1 MIRSMFHPF
10 SSQFRG
16 ILAAF
21 LMTGLS
27 IASAQSQQPLSME
40 IAVALALE
48 NNLGIQ
54 IARQQV
60 EVAAVGNSWGAAGAL
75 PQIGLSATG
84 SNAVSDQ
91 SQNPTSF
98 IQERLQSESVNVSG
112 QLNWMLFDGLGMF
125 ANKRGLERLVE
136 QADGQAALVIEQTVA
151 ATMLAYN
158 GVLVQKAL
166 SEVLLSAMDV
176 SRARLQWMEARK
188 ATGAATTFDR
198 LQLENALLT
207 DSLAWWQQ
215 QANIEQATIA
225 LNRLMGESAAMDWE
239 WESSLE
245 VPDAMN
251 DFEALRAR
259 ALSSATVIQNALI
272 SLSIAETGVQQA
284 QARQSPTLS
293 LNANQNEQT
302 SRFAA
307 GDLSGEGASKNL
319 AASLALNFNLFNGG
333 ATRRAIQQA
342 KIQVAMAEMQAMDE
356 RREVERLLQDALSRW
371 QASARAHSISTQ
383 LAANSLLALE
393 IARERFS
400 TGAINSL
407 EFRDIQLQQM
417 NSEQQQVQAL
427 NAWQAA
433 DIELRRL
440 SGMWTIGMPVE

>member
-1 MIRSMFHPF
+1 M
-10 SSQFRG
+10 
-16 ILAAF
+16 
-21 LMTGLS
+21 
-27 IASAQSQQPLSME
+27 AQQQAE
-40 IAVALALE
+40 ISE
-48 NNLGIQ
+48 
-54 IARQQV
+54 
-60 EVAAVGNSWGAAGAL
+60 VGNTWGAAGAL

-98 IQERLQSESVNVSG
+98 IQEKLESESINVGG

-125 ANKRGLERLVE
+125 ANKRALERLVE

-188 ATGAATTFDR
+188 ANGAATTFDR

-239 WESSLE
+239 WLSSLE

-293 LNANQNEQT
+293 LNASQNEQT
-302 SRFAA
+302 SRFEA

-342 KIQVAMAEMQAMDE
+342 KIQVAMAEMQAMEE

-371 QASARAHSISTQ
+371 QSSARAHSISAQ

-407 EFRDIQLQQM
+407 EFRDIQMQRM

-427 NAWQAA
+427 YAWQAA

>member
-1 MIRSMFHPF
+1 
-10 SSQFRG
+10 
-16 ILAAF
+16 
-21 LMTGLS
+21 
-27 IASAQSQQPLSME
+27 ME

-125 ANKRGLERLVE
+125 ADKRALERLVE

-158 GVLVQKAL
+158 GVLVQRAL

-176 SRARLQWMEARK
+176 SRARLQWIEARK

-215 QANIEQATIA
+215 KANIEQATIA

-342 KIQVAMAEMQAMDE
+342 KIQVAMAEMQAMEE

-371 QASARAHSISTQ
+371 QASERAHSISTQ

-393 IARERFS
+393 IAQKRFS

-407 EFRDIQLQQM
+407 EFRDIQMQQM

-440 SGMWTIGMPVE
+440 SGMWTIAMPVE

>member
-1 MIRSMFHPF
+1 MFHPF

-16 ILAAF
+16 MLAAF

-75 PQIGLSATG
+75 PQIGLAATG

-125 ANKRGLERLVE
+125 ANKRALERLVE

-342 KIQVAMAEMQAMDE
+342 KIQVAMAEMQAMEE
-356 RREVERLLQDALSRW
+356 RREVEWLLQDALSRW
-371 QASARAHSISTQ
+371 QSSARAHSISTQ

>member
-1 MIRSMFHPF
+1 M
-10 SSQFRG
+10 
-16 ILAAF
+16 LAAF

-27 IASAQSQQPLSME
+27 LASAQAQQPLSME
-40 IAVALALE
+40 RAVARALE

-60 EVAAVGNSWGAAGAL
+60 EMAAVGNSWGAAGAL

-84 SNAVSDQ
+84 SNAISDQ

-98 IQERLQSESVNVSG
+98 IQERLQSESINISG

-125 ANKRGLERLVE
+125 ANKRALERLVE
-136 QADGQAALVIEQTVA
+136 QADGQVALVIEQTVA

-215 QANIEQATIA
+215 QTSIEQAIIA
-225 LNRLMGESAAMDWE
+225 LNRLMGESAAKDWE
-239 WESSLE
+239 WVSSLE
-245 VPDAMN
+245 IPDAMN
-251 DFEALRAR
+251 DFEALRAQ

-284 QARQSPTLS
+284 QAQQSPTLS

-342 KIQVAMAEMQAMDE
+342 KIQVAMAEMQAMEE

-407 EFRDIQLQQM
+407 EFRDIQMQQM

-440 SGMWTIGMPVE
+440 SGMWTIGMPLE

>member
-1 MIRSMFHPF
+1 MIRSTFHPF

-16 ILAAF
+16 MLAAF

-27 IASAQSQQPLSME
+27 LASAQAQQPLSME
-40 IAVALALE
+40 RAVARALE

-60 EVAAVGNSWGAAGAL
+60 EMAAVGNSWGAAGAL

-84 SNAVSDQ
+84 SNAISDQ

-98 IQERLQSESVNVSG
+98 IQERLQSESINISG

-125 ANKRGLERLVE
+125 ANKRALERLVE
-136 QADGQAALVIEQTVA
+136 QADGQVALVIEQTVA

-158 GVLVQKAL
+158 GVLVQKVL

-215 QANIEQATIA
+215 QTSIEQAIIA
-225 LNRLMGESAAMDWE
+225 LNRLMGESAAKDWE
-239 WESSLE
+239 WVSSLE
-245 VPDAMN
+245 IPDAMN
-251 DFEALRAR
+251 DFEALRAQ

-284 QARQSPTLS
+284 QAQQSPTLS

-342 KIQVAMAEMQAMDE
+342 KIQVAMAEMQATEE

-407 EFRDIQLQQM
+407 EFRDIQMQQM

-440 SGMWTIGMPVE
+440 SGMWTIGMALE

>member
-1 MIRSMFHPF
+1 MFHPF

-16 ILAAF
+16 MLAAF
-21 LMTGLS
+21 LMTGSS
-27 IASAQSQQPLSME
+27 IASAQAQQPLSME
-40 IAVALALE
+40 IAVARALQ
-48 NNLGIQ
+48 NNLGIRM
-54 IARQQV
+54 AQQQA
-60 EVAAVGNSWGAAGAL
+60 EISEVGNTWGAAGAL

-98 IQERLQSESVNVSG
+98 IQEKLESESINVGG

-125 ANKRGLERLVE
+125 ANKRALERLVE

-176 SRARLQWMEARK
+176 SRARLKWMEARK
-188 ATGAATTFDR
+188 ANGAATTFDR

-239 WESSLE
+239 WLSSLE

-293 LNANQNEQT
+293 LNASQNEQT
-302 SRFAA
+302 SRFEA

-342 KIQVAMAEMQAMDE
+342 KIQVALAEMQVMEE

-371 QASARAHSISTQ
+371 QASARAHSISAQ

-407 EFRDIQLQQM
+407 EFRDIQLQRM

>member
-1 MIRSMFHPF
+1 MFHPF
-10 SSQFRG
+10 SSQFRVM
-16 ILAAF
+16 LTAF

-27 IASAQSQQPLSME
+27 LAGAQAQQPLSME
-40 IAVALALE
+40 RAVARALE

-60 EVAAVGNSWGAAGAL
+60 EMAAVGNSWGAAGAL
-75 PQIGLSATG
+75 PQIGLGASA
-84 SNAVSDQ
+84 SNAISDQ
-91 SQNPTSF
+91 SENPTSF
-98 IQERLQSESVNVSG
+98 IQDRLKSESVNVSG

-125 ANKRGLERLVE
+125 ANKRALERLVE

-176 SRARLQWMEARK
+176 SRARLKWMEARK
-188 ATGAATTFDR
+188 ANGAATTFDR

-239 WESSLE
+239 WLSSLE

-293 LNANQNEQT
+293 LNASQNEQT
-302 SRFAA
+302 SRFEA

-342 KIQVAMAEMQAMDE
+342 KIQVALAEMQVMEE

-371 QASARAHSISTQ
+371 QASARAHSISAQ

-407 EFRDIQLQQM
+407 EFRDIQMQRM

-427 NAWQAA
+427 YAWQAA

>member
-1 MIRSMFHPF
+1 
-10 SSQFRG
+10 
-16 ILAAF
+16 
-21 LMTGLS
+21 
-27 IASAQSQQPLSME
+27 
-40 IAVALALE
+40 
-48 NNLGIQ
+48 
-54 IARQQV
+54 
-60 EVAAVGNSWGAAGAL
+60 
-75 PQIGLSATG
+75 
-84 SNAVSDQ
+84 
-91 SQNPTSF
+91 
-98 IQERLQSESVNVSG
+98 
-112 QLNWMLFDGLGMF
+112 
-125 ANKRGLERLVE
+125 
-136 QADGQAALVIEQTVA
+136 
-151 ATMLAYN
+151 
-158 GVLVQKAL
+158 
-166 SEVLLSAMDV
+166 MDV

-239 WESSLE
+239 WLSSLE

-293 LNANQNEQT
+293 LNASQNEQT
-302 SRFAA
+302 SRFEA

-342 KIQVAMAEMQAMDE
+342 KIQVALAEMQVMEE

-371 QASARAHSISTQ
+371 QSSARAHSISAQ

-407 EFRDIQLQQM
+407 EFRDIQMQRM

-427 NAWQAA
+427 YAWQAA

>member
-1 MIRSMFHPF
+1 M
-10 SSQFRG
+10 
-16 ILAAF
+16 
-21 LMTGLS
+21 
-27 IASAQSQQPLSME
+27 ASAQAQQPLSME
-40 IAVALALE
+40 IAVARALQ
-48 NNLGIQ
+48 NNLGIRM
-54 IARQQV
+54 AQQQA
-60 EVAAVGNSWGAAGAL
+60 EISEVGNTWGAAGAL

-98 IQERLQSESVNVSG
+98 IQEKLESESINVGG

-125 ANKRGLERLVE
+125 ANKRALERLVE

-188 ATGAATTFDR
+188 ANGAATTFDR

-239 WESSLE
+239 WLSSLE

-293 LNANQNEQT
+293 LNASQNEQT
-302 SRFAA
+302 SRFEA
-307 GDLSGEGASKNL
+307 GDLSGEGATKNL

-342 KIQVAMAEMQAMDE
+342 KIQVALAEMQVMEE

-371 QASARAHSISTQ
+371 QSSARAHSISAQ

-407 EFRDIQLQQM
+407 EFRDIQMQRM

-427 NAWQAA
+427 YAWQAA

>member
-1 MIRSMFHPF
+1 MFHPF

-16 ILAAF
+16 MLAAF
-21 LMTGLS
+21 LMTGSS
-27 IASAQSQQPLSME
+27 IASAQAQQPLSME
-40 IAVALALE
+40 IAVARALQ
-48 NNLGIQ
+48 NNLGIRM
-54 IARQQV
+54 AQQQT
-60 EVAAVGNSWGAAGAL
+60 EISEVGNTWGAAGAL

-98 IQERLQSESVNVSG
+98 IQEKLESESINVGG

-125 ANKRGLERLVE
+125 ANKRALERLVE

-176 SRARLQWMEARK
+176 SRARLKWMEARK
-188 ATGAATTFDR
+188 ANGAATTFDR

-239 WESSLE
+239 WLSSLE

-293 LNANQNEQT
+293 LNASQNEQT
-302 SRFAA
+302 SRFEA

-342 KIQVAMAEMQAMDE
+342 KIQVALAEMQVMEE

-371 QASARAHSISTQ
+371 QASARAHSISAQ

-407 EFRDIQLQQM
+407 EFRDIQLQRM

>member
-1 MIRSMFHPF
+1 MIRSTFHPF

-16 ILAAF
+16 MLAAF

-27 IASAQSQQPLSME
+27 LASAQAQQPLSME
-40 IAVALALE
+40 RAVARALE

-60 EVAAVGNSWGAAGAL
+60 EMAAVGNSWGAAGAL

-84 SNAVSDQ
+84 SNAISDQ

-98 IQERLQSESVNVSG
+98 IQERLQSESINISG

-125 ANKRGLERLVE
+125 ANKRALERLVE
-136 QADGQAALVIEQTVA
+136 QADGQVALVIEQTVA

-158 GVLVQKAL
+158 GVLVQKVL

-215 QANIEQATIA
+215 QTSIEQAIIA
-225 LNRLMGESAAMDWE
+225 LNRLMGESAAKDWE
-239 WESSLE
+239 WVSSLE
-245 VPDAMN
+245 IPDAMN
-251 DFEALRAR
+251 DFEALRAQ

-284 QARQSPTLS
+284 QAQQSPTLS

-342 KIQVAMAEMQAMDE
+342 KIQVAMAEMQAMEE

-407 EFRDIQLQQM
+407 EFRDIQMQQM

-440 SGMWTIGMPVE
+440 SGMWTIGMPLE

>member
-1 MIRSMFHPF
+1 M
-10 SSQFRG
+10 
-16 ILAAF
+16 
-21 LMTGLS
+21 
-27 IASAQSQQPLSME
+27 ASAQAQQPLSME
-40 IAVALALE
+40 IAVARALQ
-48 NNLGIQ
+48 NNLGIRM
-54 IARQQV
+54 AQQQA
-60 EVAAVGNSWGAAGAL
+60 EISDVGNTWGAAGAL

-98 IQERLQSESVNVSG
+98 IQEKLESESINVGG

-125 ANKRGLERLVE
+125 ANKRALERLVE

-188 ATGAATTFDR
+188 ANGAATTFDR

-239 WESSLE
+239 WLSSLE

-293 LNANQNEQT
+293 LNASQNEQT
-302 SRFAA
+302 SRFEA

-342 KIQVAMAEMQAMDE
+342 KIQFAMAEMQVMEE

-371 QASARAHSISTQ
+371 QASARAHSISAQ

-407 EFRDIQLQQM
+407 EFRDIQMQRM

-427 NAWQAA
+427 YAWQAA

>member
-1 MIRSMFHPF
+1 MFHPF

-16 ILAAF
+16 MLAAF
-21 LMTGLS
+21 LMTGS
-27 IASAQSQQPLSME
+27 SMASAQAQQPLSME
-40 IAVALALE
+40 IAVARALQ
-48 NNLGIQ
+48 NNLGIRM
-54 IARQQV
+54 AQQQA
-60 EVAAVGNSWGAAGAL
+60 EISEVGNTWGAAGAL

-98 IQERLQSESVNVSG
+98 IREKLESESINVGG

-125 ANKRGLERLVE
+125 ANKRALERLVE

-188 ATGAATTFDR
+188 ANGAATTFDR

-239 WESSLE
+239 WLSSLE

-293 LNANQNEQT
+293 LNASQNEQT
-302 SRFAA
+302 SRFEA

-342 KIQVAMAEMQAMDE
+342 KIQVALAEMQVMEE

-371 QASARAHSISTQ
+371 QASARAHSISAQ

-407 EFRDIQLQQM
+407 EFRDIQMQQM

-440 SGMWTIGMPVE
+440 SGMWTIGMPLE

>member
-1 MIRSMFHPF
+1 M
-10 SSQFRG
+10 
-16 ILAAF
+16 
-21 LMTGLS
+21 
-27 IASAQSQQPLSME
+27 ASAQAQQPLSME
-40 IAVALALE
+40 IAVARALQ
-48 NNLGIQ
+48 NNLGIRM
-54 IARQQV
+54 AQQQA
-60 EVAAVGNSWGAAGAL
+60 EISEVGNTWGAAGAL

-98 IQERLQSESVNVSG
+98 IQEKLESESINVGG

-125 ANKRGLERLVE
+125 ANKRALERLVE

-176 SRARLQWMEARK
+176 SRARLKWMEARK
-188 ATGAATTFDR
+188 ANGAATTFDR

-239 WESSLE
+239 WLSSLE

-293 LNANQNEQT
+293 LNASQNEQT
-302 SRFAA
+302 SRFEA

-342 KIQVAMAEMQAMDE
+342 KIQVALAEMQVMEE

-371 QASARAHSISTQ
+371 QASARAHSISAQ

-407 EFRDIQLQQM
+407 EFRDIQMQRM

-427 NAWQAA
+427 YAWQAA

>member
-1 MIRSMFHPF
+1 M
-10 SSQFRG
+10 
-16 ILAAF
+16 
-21 LMTGLS
+21 
-27 IASAQSQQPLSME
+27 ASAQSQQPLSIE
-40 IAVALALE
+40 IAVARALQ
-48 NNLGIQ
+48 NNLGIRM
-54 IARQQV
+54 AQQQA
-60 EVAAVGNSWGAAGAL
+60 EISEVGNTWGAAGAL

-98 IQERLQSESVNVSG
+98 FQEKLESESINVGG

-125 ANKRGLERLVE
+125 ANKRALERLVE

-188 ATGAATTFDR
+188 ANGAATTFDR

-239 WESSLE
+239 WLSSLE

-284 QARQSPTLS
+284 QARQSPTLF
-293 LNANQNEQT
+293 LNASQNEQT
-302 SRFAA
+302 SRFEA

-342 KIQVAMAEMQAMDE
+342 KIQFAMAEMQVMEE

-371 QASARAHSISTQ
+371 QASARAHSISAQ

-407 EFRDIQLQQM
+407 EFRDIQMQRM

-427 NAWQAA
+427 YAWQAA

>member
-1 MIRSMFHPF
+1 MIRSTFHPF

-16 ILAAF
+16 MLAAF

-27 IASAQSQQPLSME
+27 LASAQAQQPLSME
-40 IAVALALE
+40 RAVARALE

-60 EVAAVGNSWGAAGAL
+60 EMAAVGNSWGAAGAL

-84 SNAVSDQ
+84 SNAISDQ

-98 IQERLQSESVNVSG
+98 IQERLQSESINISG

-125 ANKRGLERLVE
+125 ANKRALERLVE
-136 QADGQAALVIEQTVA
+136 QADGQVALVIEQTVA

-215 QANIEQATIA
+215 QTSIEQAIIA
-225 LNRLMGESAAMDWE
+225 LNRLMGESAAKDWE
-239 WESSLE
+239 WVSSLE
-245 VPDAMN
+245 IPDAMN
-251 DFEALRAR
+251 DFEALRAQ

-284 QARQSPTLS
+284 QAQQSPTLS

-342 KIQVAMAEMQAMDE
+342 KIQVAMAEMQAMEE

-407 EFRDIQLQQM
+407 EFRDIQMQQM

-440 SGMWTIGMPVE
+440 SGMWTIGMPLE

>member
-1 MIRSMFHPF
+1 M
-10 SSQFRG
+10 
-16 ILAAF
+16 
-21 LMTGLS
+21 
-27 IASAQSQQPLSME
+27 ASAQAQQPLSME
-40 IAVALALE
+40 IAVARALQ
-48 NNLGIQ
+48 NNLGIRM
-54 IARQQV
+54 AQQQA
-60 EVAAVGNSWGAAGAL
+60 EISEVGNTWGAAGAL

-98 IQERLQSESVNVSG
+98 IQEKLESESINVGG

-125 ANKRGLERLVE
+125 ANKRALERLVE

-188 ATGAATTFDR
+188 ANGAATTFDR

-239 WESSLE
+239 WLSSLE

-293 LNANQNEQT
+293 LNASQNEQT
-302 SRFAA
+302 SRFEA

-342 KIQVAMAEMQAMDE
+342 KIQVALAEMQVMEE

-371 QASARAHSISTQ
+371 QASARAHSISAQ

-407 EFRDIQLQQM
+407 EFRDIQMQRM

-427 NAWQAA
+427 YAWQAA

>member
-1 MIRSMFHPF
+1 
-10 SSQFRG
+10 
-16 ILAAF
+16 
-21 LMTGLS
+21 
-27 IASAQSQQPLSME
+27 
-40 IAVALALE
+40 
-48 NNLGIQ
+48 
-54 IARQQV
+54 
-60 EVAAVGNSWGAAGAL
+60 L

-84 SNAVSDQ
+84 SNAISDQ

-125 ANKRGLERLVE
+125 ADKRALERLVE

-176 SRARLQWMEARK
+176 SRARLQWIEARK

-215 QANIEQATIA
+215 KANIEQATIA

-239 WESSLE
+239 WLSSLE

-342 KIQVAMAEMQAMDE
+342 KIQVAMAEMQAMEE

-407 EFRDIQLQQM
+407 EFRDIQMQQM

-440 SGMWTIGMPVE
+440 SGMWTIGMPLE

>member
-1 MIRSMFHPF
+1 M
-10 SSQFRG
+10 
-16 ILAAF
+16 
-21 LMTGLS
+21 
-27 IASAQSQQPLSME
+27 
-40 IAVALALE
+40 
-48 NNLGIQ
+48 
-54 IARQQV
+54 
-60 EVAAVGNSWGAAGAL
+60 AAVGNSWGAAGAL

-125 ANKRGLERLVE
+125 ANKRALERLVE
-136 QADGQAALVIEQTVA
+136 QADGQVALVIEQTVA

-215 QANIEQATIA
+215 QTSIEQAIIA
-225 LNRLMGESAAMDWE
+225 LNRLMGESAAKDWE
-239 WESSLE
+239 WVSSLE
-245 VPDAMN
+245 IPDAMN
-251 DFEALRAR
+251 DFEALRAQ

-284 QARQSPTLS
+284 QAQQSPTLS

-342 KIQVAMAEMQAMDE
+342 KIQVAMAEMQAMEE

-407 EFRDIQLQQM
+407 EFRDIQMQQM

-440 SGMWTIGMPVE
+440 SGMWTIGMPLE

>member
-1 MIRSMFHPF
+1 M
-10 SSQFRG
+10 
-16 ILAAF
+16 LAAF

-27 IASAQSQQPLSME
+27 LASAQAQQPLSME
-40 IAVALALE
+40 RAVARALE

-60 EVAAVGNSWGAAGAL
+60 EMAAVVNSWGAAGAL

-84 SNAVSDQ
+84 SNAISDQ

-98 IQERLQSESVNVSG
+98 IQERLQSESINISG

-125 ANKRGLERLVE
+125 ANKRALERLVE
-136 QADGQAALVIEQTVA
+136 QADGQVALVIEQTVA

-215 QANIEQATIA
+215 QTSIEQAIIA
-225 LNRLMGESAAMDWE
+225 LNRLMGESAAKDWE
-239 WESSLE
+239 WVSSLE
-245 VPDAMN
+245 IPDAMN
-251 DFEALRAR
+251 DFEALRAQ

-284 QARQSPTLS
+284 QAQQSPTLS

-342 KIQVAMAEMQAMDE
+342 KIQVAMAEMQAMEE

-407 EFRDIQLQQM
+407 EFRDIQMQQM

-440 SGMWTIGMPVE
+440 SGMWTIGMPLE

>member
-1 MIRSMFHPF
+1 M
-10 SSQFRG
+10 
-16 ILAAF
+16 LATF
-21 LMTGLS
+21 LVTGLS

-84 SNAVSDQ
+84 SNAISDQ
-91 SQNPTSF
+91 SENPTSF

-125 ANKRGLERLVE
+125 ANKRALERLVE

-239 WESSLE
+239 WGSSLE
-245 VPDAMN
+245 VPDAIN

-272 SLSIAETGVQQA
+272 SLSIAETGVRQA
-284 QARQSPTLS
+284 IARQSPTLS
-293 LNANQNEQT
+293 LNANQNEQI
-302 SRFAA
+302 SRFEA
-307 GDLSGEGASKNL
+307 GDFSAEGASKNL

-333 ATRRAIQQA
+333 ATRRAIEQA
-342 KIQVAMAEMQAMDE
+342 KIQVAMAELQAMEE

-371 QASARAHSISTQ
+371 QASARAHSISAQ

-393 IARERFS
+393 VARERFS

-407 EFRDIQLQQM
+407 EFRDIQMQRM

-440 SGMWTIGMPVE
+440 SGMWTIAMPVE

>member
-1 MIRSMFHPF
+1 
-10 SSQFRG
+10 
-16 ILAAF
+16 
-21 LMTGLS
+21 
-27 IASAQSQQPLSME
+27 
-40 IAVALALE
+40 
-48 NNLGIQ
+48 
-54 IARQQV
+54 
-60 EVAAVGNSWGAAGAL
+60 
-75 PQIGLSATG
+75 
-84 SNAVSDQ
+84 
-91 SQNPTSF
+91 
-98 IQERLQSESVNVSG
+98 
-112 QLNWMLFDGLGMF
+112 
-125 ANKRGLERLVE
+125 LERLVE

-176 SRARLQWMEARK
+176 SRARLQWIEARK

-239 WESSLE
+239 WGSSLE

-342 KIQVAMAEMQAMDE
+342 KIQLTMAENQTEDE
-356 RREVERLLQDALSRW
+356 RREVDRLLHDAWSRWTISSEVFSISQQLTDNNRQAIQIAEERL
-371 QASARAHSISTQ
+371 AS
-383 LAANSLLALE
+383 
-393 IARERFS
+393 
-400 TGAINSL
+400 GAINSL
-407 EFRDIQLQQM
+407 DFRDVQIQLLQA
-417 NSEQQQVQAL
+417 EQQQLQSL
-427 NAWQAA
+427 NDWQGA

-440 SGMWTIGMPVE
+440 SGEWAMQLKER

>member
-1 MIRSMFHPF
+1 M
-10 SSQFRG
+10 
-16 ILAAF
+16 LATF
-21 LMTGLS
+21 LVTGLS

-84 SNAVSDQ
+84 SNAISDQ
-91 SQNPTSF
+91 SENPTSF

-125 ANKRGLERLVE
+125 ANKRALERLVE

-239 WESSLE
+239 WGSSLE
-245 VPDAMN
+245 VPDAIN

-272 SLSIAETGVQQA
+272 SLSIAETGVRQA
-284 QARQSPTLS
+284 IARQSPTLS
-293 LNANQNEQT
+293 LNANQNEQI
-302 SRFAA
+302 SRFEA
-307 GDLSGEGASKNL
+307 GDLSAEGASKNL

-333 ATRRAIQQA
+333 ATRRAIEQA
-342 KIQVAMAEMQAMDE
+342 KIQVAMAELQAMEE

-371 QASARAHSISTQ
+371 QASARAHSISAQ

-393 IARERFS
+393 VARERFS

-407 EFRDIQLQQM
+407 EFRDIQMQRM

-440 SGMWTIGMPVE
+440 SGMWTIAMPVE

>member
-1 MIRSMFHPF
+1 M
-10 SSQFRG
+10 
-16 ILAAF
+16 
-21 LMTGLS
+21 
-27 IASAQSQQPLSME
+27 ASAQSQQPLSIE
-40 IAVALALE
+40 IAVARALQ
-48 NNLGIQ
+48 NNLGIRM
-54 IARQQV
+54 AQQQA
-60 EVAAVGNSWGAAGAL
+60 EISDVGNTWGAAGAL

-98 IQERLQSESVNVSG
+98 IQEKLESESINVGG

-125 ANKRGLERLVE
+125 ANKRALERLVE

-188 ATGAATTFDR
+188 ANGAATTFDR

-239 WESSLE
+239 WLSSLE

-293 LNANQNEQT
+293 LNASQNEQT
-302 SRFAA
+302 SRFEA

-342 KIQVAMAEMQAMDE
+342 KIQVALAEMQVMEE

-371 QASARAHSISTQ
+371 QASARAHSISAQ

-407 EFRDIQLQQM
+407 EFRDIQMQRM

-427 NAWQAA
+427 YAWQAA

>member
-1 MIRSMFHPF
+1 M
-10 SSQFRG
+10 
-16 ILAAF
+16 
-21 LMTGLS
+21 
-27 IASAQSQQPLSME
+27 ASAQAQQPLSME
-40 IAVALALE
+40 IAVARALQ
-48 NNLGIQ
+48 NNLGIRM
-54 IARQQV
+54 AQQQA
-60 EVAAVGNSWGAAGAL
+60 EISDVGNTWGAAGAL

-98 IQERLQSESVNVSG
+98 IQEKLESESINVGG

-125 ANKRGLERLVE
+125 ANKRALERLVE

-188 ATGAATTFDR
+188 ANGAATTFDR

-239 WESSLE
+239 WLSSLE

-293 LNANQNEQT
+293 LNASQNEQT
-302 SRFAA
+302 SRFEA

-342 KIQVAMAEMQAMDE
+342 KIQVALAEMQVMEE

-371 QASARAHSISTQ
+371 QASARAHSISAQ

-407 EFRDIQLQQM
+407 EFRDIQMQRM

-427 NAWQAA
+427 YAWQAA

>member
-1 MIRSMFHPF
+1 M
-10 SSQFRG
+10 
-16 ILAAF
+16 LAAF

-125 ANKRGLERLVE
+125 ANKRALERLVE

>member
-1 MIRSMFHPF
+1 MIRSTFHPF

-16 ILAAF
+16 MLAAF

-27 IASAQSQQPLSME
+27 LASAQAQQPLSME
-40 IAVALALE
+40 RAVARALE

-60 EVAAVGNSWGAAGAL
+60 EMAAVVNSWGAAGAL

-84 SNAVSDQ
+84 SNAISDQ

-98 IQERLQSESVNVSG
+98 IQERLQSESINISG

-125 ANKRGLERLVE
+125 ANKRALERLVE
-136 QADGQAALVIEQTVA
+136 QADGQVALVIEQTVA

-215 QANIEQATIA
+215 QTSIEQAIIA
-225 LNRLMGESAAMDWE
+225 LNRLMGESAAKDWE
-239 WESSLE
+239 WVSSLE
-245 VPDAMN
+245 IPDAMN
-251 DFEALRAR
+251 DFEALRAQ

-284 QARQSPTLS
+284 QAQQSPTLS

-342 KIQVAMAEMQAMDE
+342 KIQVAMAEMQAMEE

-407 EFRDIQLQQM
+407 EFRDIQMQQM

-440 SGMWTIGMPVE
+440 SGMWTIGMPLE

>member
-1 MIRSMFHPF
+1 MFHPF
-10 SSQFRG
+10 SSQFRVM
-16 ILAAF
+16 LTAF

-27 IASAQSQQPLSME
+27 LAGAQAQQPLSME
-40 IAVALALE
+40 RAVARALE

-60 EVAAVGNSWGAAGAL
+60 EMAAVGNSWGAAGAL
-75 PQIGLSATG
+75 PQIGLGASA
-84 SNAVSDQ
+84 SNAISDQ
-91 SQNPTSF
+91 SENPTSF
-98 IQERLQSESVNVSG
+98 IQDRLKSESVNVSG

-125 ANKRGLERLVE
+125 ANKRALERLVE

-215 QANIEQATIA
+215 QTSIEQAIIA
-225 LNRLMGESAAMDWE
+225 LNRLMGESAAKDWE
-239 WESSLE
+239 WVSSLE
-245 VPDAMN
+245 IPDAMN
-251 DFEALRAR
+251 DFEALRAQ

-284 QARQSPTLS
+284 QAQQSPTLS

-342 KIQVAMAEMQAMDE
+342 KIQVAMAEMQAMEE

-407 EFRDIQLQQM
+407 EFRDIQMQQM

-440 SGMWTIGMPVE
+440 SGMWTIGMPLE

>member
-1 MIRSMFHPF
+1 MFHPF

-16 ILAAF
+16 MLAAF
-21 LMTGLS
+21 LMTGS
-27 IASAQSQQPLSME
+27 SMASAQSQQPLSIE
-40 IAVALALE
+40 IAVARALQ
-48 NNLGIQ
+48 NNLGIRM
-54 IARQQV
+54 AQQQA
-60 EVAAVGNSWGAAGAL
+60 EISEVGNTWGAAGAL

-98 IQERLQSESVNVSG
+98 FQEKLESESINVGG

-125 ANKRGLERLVE
+125 ANKRALERLVE

-188 ATGAATTFDR
+188 ANGAATTFDR

-239 WESSLE
+239 WLSSLE

-284 QARQSPTLS
+284 QARQSPTLF
-293 LNANQNEQT
+293 LNASQNEQT
-302 SRFAA
+302 SRFEA

-342 KIQVAMAEMQAMDE
+342 KIQFAMAEMQVMEE

-371 QASARAHSISTQ
+371 QASARAHSISAQ

-407 EFRDIQLQQM
+407 EFRDIQMQRM